1 MITGEDMV
9 KGAKV
14 MVGDEN
20 WRKGPVWPAFCA
32 FLFGQRERFEHLG
45 MRCTIAW
52 WRDKPY
58 LVSIREAR
66 S

>member
-1 MITGEDMV
+1 MTTGEDMV

-14 MVGDEN
+14 LVGDEN
-20 WRKGPVWPAFCA
+20 WRKGPVWLAFWA
-32 FLFGQRERFEHLG
+32 FLFGRRERFEHLD

-66 S
+66 P